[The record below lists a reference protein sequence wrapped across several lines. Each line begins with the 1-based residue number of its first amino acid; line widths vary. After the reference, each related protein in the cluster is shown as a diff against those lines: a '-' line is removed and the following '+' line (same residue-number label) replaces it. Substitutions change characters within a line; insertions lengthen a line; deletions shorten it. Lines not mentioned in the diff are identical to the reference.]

1 LLVNID
7 HIGKV
12 KRRTRALAKSNGGNS
27 GFESFPPT
35 TQSDN
40 FVHFPTTACVGRDG
54 IRDSW
59 NDRSWRGQTFERP
72 FEPWRGHCR
81 VSSSPPSRPK
91 PLRDNQSAFGFAASL
106 STRVDALACDRR
118 QWPGSNVSNIEQT
131 IALHICCLGYHRGI
145 ALSGPNPTPPGII
158 ALGGVGLS

>member
-1 LLVNID
+1 V
-7 HIGKV
+7 GSS
-12 KRRTRALAKSNGGNS
+12 R
-27 GFESFPPT
+27 FPPLLKAT
-35 TQSDN
+35 TLFTFQRPHASDAMEY
-40 FVHFPTTACVGRDG
+40 VIHGTTAHGADRLSRGLSSRGEDIVEFLRRRLLGRSRCG
-54 IRDSW
+54 
-59 NDRSWRGQTFERP
+59 TTKA
-72 FEPWRGHCR
+72 
-81 VSSSPPSRPK
+81 PS
-91 PLRDNQSAFGFAASL
+91 DFAASL